1 MKETYSF
8 TNLQFLII
16 TFMSKDKEN
25 LKFFNLCKNYKSSKD
40 RLEFDDS
47 GAVKIFMFIV
57 KDIT

>member
-1 MKETYSF
+1 MP
-8 TNLQFLII
+8 
-16 TFMSKDKEN
+16 KDKEN